1 MSVVTRQSNIIWVAF
16 FALETVEEFLKEEA
30 VWRRKKKISSAVES
44 SIKYIHVSRS
54 LSNRGL
60 ILTNL
65 LSVLTF
71 FFLIYQCS
79 ILSENLLVYLKV
91 RTSPS
96 GVLAGGY
103 QFRFLKLGS
112 VKILHSPAGV
122 FFSTISQLNGILIT
136 GQKGGQI

>member
-71 FFLIYQCS
+71 FTLIYQCS
-79 ILSENLLVYLKV
+79 VLSENLLV
-91 RTSPS
+91 
-96 GVLAGGY
+96 
-103 QFRFLKLGS
+103 
-112 VKILHSPAGV
+112 
-122 FFSTISQLNGILIT
+122 
-136 GQKGGQI
+136 